1 MPCSADLAAT
11 APLDFAAQLTA
22 GLAGLLGSNLAG
34 AYLHGSA
41 VLGGWTASRS
51 DTDVLFVVADRLGDD
66 QIQAA
71 GTALLEAAPLAPG
84 RRGLECSVVTAS
96 AAAMPG
102 PPWPF
107 LLHVGEREGEPEL
120 ITGVG
125 HPGDPDLL
133 MHYTVIRAA
142 GAAVAGPP
150 PRALIGT
157 VPRTQILNYLAG
169 ELGWGLAYGPE
180 SYGVLNACRA
190 LVYLRSGEIVSKVAG
205 GRAAL
210 GKRWGP
216 DELISGALDQ
226 QIGQDAE
233 RPPSLE
239 AVSFVSKVAAKLSAA
254 AGAPPRLPP
263 A

>member
-1 MPCSADLAAT
+1 MPCTADLAAS
-11 APLDFAAQLTA
+11 APLDFAAR
-22 GLAGLLGSNLAG
+22 LAGDLADLLGGGLVG

-51 DTDVLFVVADRLGDD
+51 DVDVLFVIADGLGDD
-66 QIQAA
+66 QVKATGA
-71 GTALLEAAPLAPG
+71 ALLAAADRAPG
-84 RRGLECSVVTAS
+84 RRGLESSVVTVS
-96 AAAMPG
+96 AAAKPG

-107 LLHVGEREGEPEL
+107 VLHVGEREGDPEL
-120 ITGVG
+120 IAGFG

-133 MHYTVIRAA
+133 MHYAVIRAA
-142 GAAVAGPP
+142 GVVVAGPA
-150 PRALIGT
+150 PRELIGT
-157 VPRTQILNYLAG
+157 IPRPQILNYLAG

-190 LVYLRSGEIVSKVAG
+190 LVYLRSGELVSKVAG

-216 DELISGALDQ
+216 NQLIRSSLDQ
-226 QIGQDAE
+226 QIGQETE

-239 AVSFVSKVAAKLSAA
+239 AVAFVSKVAAKLSAA
-254 AGAPPRLPP
+254 AGAPPPIPP